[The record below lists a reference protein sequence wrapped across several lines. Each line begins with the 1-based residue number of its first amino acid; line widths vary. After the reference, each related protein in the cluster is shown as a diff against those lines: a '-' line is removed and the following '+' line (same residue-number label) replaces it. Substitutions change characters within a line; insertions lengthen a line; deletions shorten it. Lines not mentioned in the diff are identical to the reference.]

1 MNYKVFF
8 TRKRR
13 VVLGVLTAIVGA
25 ALWLRLGAL
34 PEGLLED
41 PAPST
46 VVVDR
51 RGVTLYE
58 ARAQDGTRGV
68 ALTPDTLP
76 PHLVAAT
83 IAAEDRRF
91 WSHPGVDPISV
102 LRAVKANLA
111 ERSIVEGGSTV
122 SQQVAKLLLNRRAP
136 DRRRGWRAKVHEA
149 MTALR
154 LEHRFSKRE
163 LLTMYL
169 NLAGYGNQIS
179 GAERASRAY
188 FGSPSAMLTPAQAA
202 FLAGLP
208 QRPSGFNPYKSRAAA
223 LSRQQVVLRRMAA
236 EGSITQAQLADARSE
251 QLSFRSSASPFV
263 APHFVEMVLARE
275 RAAAAGP
282 SRSGRIQTTLDGE
295 LQADVAGVIDSHR
308 QALRVHGASNV
319 AVVVLD
325 NRTGEWL
332 AWEGSGDYTDAAAGG
347 TINGP
352 LVPRQP
358 GSALKPF
365 TYALAFEDGF
375 SPASV
380 LADIPLS
387 FPTAEPGIVYSP
399 RNYDGR
405 FRGPMLARSALAGSE
420 NVPAVSLASTVGVP
434 ALLRFLGRAG
444 LGTFDKTAAHY
455 GLGLT
460 LGNAEV
466 RLDELVAAYASFA
479 RGGEWIEPSYLTDA
493 PERASRRLISHR
505 TAFWI
510 TDILSDGEAREF
522 AFGRGGSLEFPFPV
536 AVKTGTSQAYRD
548 NWTIG
553 YSKHV
558 TVGVWVGNFDRT
570 PLRSSSG
577 VTGAAPIFHGVMLA
591 AERRASGDT
600 TDFGAGPILSS
611 GPDST
616 RREICALSG
625 QPSNAWCPNRRH
637 EWVATEAP
645 GVQCSWHHQG
655 DEGLLTILPAEYQG
669 WSRGDV
675 LRDDVRRAVRRGDV
689 PRAGVPRAG
698 VRGGDV
704 RRADGRRATGLA
716 ITSPADGSTYLID
729 PTLRRE
735 FQALSLKAVTE
746 AKGLIAWTIDGR
758 AAGSSTRGASLE
770 WPLAPGTHRIEA
782 RDAQGRT
789 AAASITVR

>member
-1 MNYKVFF
+1 MNINFRLF
-8 TRKRR
+8 STRRR
-13 VVLGVLTAIVGA
+13 RAILGVLASLVVAG
-25 ALWLRLGAL
+25 LWLRLGAM
-34 PEGLLED
+34 PAGLLDD
-41 PAPST
+41 PVPST
-46 VVVDR
+46 IVVDR
-51 RGVTLYE
+51 RGVALYE

-68 ALTPDTLP
+68 ALSPETLA

-91 WSHPGVDPISV
+91 WSHPGVDPLSI
-102 LRAVKANLA
+102 LRAIKTNVA
-111 ERSIVEGGSTV
+111 ERSVVEGGSTI
-122 SQQVAKLLLNRRAP
+122 SQEVAKLLLNRKVP

-149 MTALR
+149 IIAVR

-163 LLTMYL
+163 LLAMYL

-179 GAERASRAY
+179 GVERASRAY
-188 FGSPSAMLTPAQAA
+188 FGAPSALLTPAPAA

-208 QRPSGFNPYKSRAAA
+208 QWPSGFNPYKSRTAA
-223 LSRQQVVLRRMAA
+223 LSRQQVVLRRMHA
-236 EGSITQAQLADARSE
+236 EGSLTQEQLEEARAEQLA
-251 QLSFRSSASPFV
+251 FKPSASPFT
-263 APHFVEMVLARE
+263 APHFVEMALAS
-275 RAAAAGP
+275 AGTA
-282 SRSGRIQTTLDGE
+282 RGGRIDTTLDSA
-295 LQADVAGVIDSHR
+295 LQADVAGIIDSHR
-308 QALRVHGASNV
+308 EALRIHGAANV

-332 AWEGSGDYTDAAAGG
+332 AWEGSGDYTDASSGG

-352 LVPRQP
+352 VMPRQP

-365 TYALAFEDGF
+365 TYALAFENGF

-380 LADIPLS
+380 LADVPLS

-405 FRGPMLARSALAGSE
+405 FRGPMLARTALAGSE
-420 NVPAVSLASTVGVP
+420 NVPAVSLASAVGVP

-444 LGTFDKTAAHY
+444 LGTFDKNAAHY

-466 RLDELVAAYASFA
+466 RLDELVAAYSAFA
-479 RGGEWIEPSYLTDA
+479 RGGEWLQPSYLASA
-493 PERASRRLISHR
+493 PERVSRRLVSPR

-522 AFGRGGSLEFPFPV
+522 AFGRGGSLEFPFQV

-553 YSKHV
+553 YSRNV

-591 AERRASGDT
+591 AERRAAGGAI
-600 TDFGAGPILSS
+600 DFGSGPILSADAS
-611 GPDST
+611 SA
-616 RREICALSG
+616 RREVCALSG
-625 QPSNAWCPNRRH
+625 QPANAWCPNRRH
-637 EWVATEAP
+637 EWTASEGTAVP
-645 GVQCSWHHQG
+645 CSWHHDS
-655 DEGLLTILPAEYQG
+655 DEGLLTILPAEYQAWQTG
-669 WSRGDV
+669 QRADVRGA
-675 LRDDVRRAVRRGDV
+675 DVRRAVRRAD
-689 PRAGVPRAG
+689 
-698 VRGGDV
+698 VRGAV
-704 RRADGRRATGLA
+704 RGAKARAEGGSSAKLA
-716 ITSPADGSTYLID
+716 IVTPADGATYLID

-735 FQALSLKAVTE
+735 FQALTLKAVS
-746 AKGLIAWTIDGR
+746 ASGGRIDWTVDGKPV
-758 AAGSSTRGASLE
+758 GSTTGGEPLE
-770 WPLAPGTHRIEA
+770 WPLVPGKHRIEA
-782 RDAQGRT
+782 RDSRGVS
-789 AAASITVR
+789 AATTISVR